1 MITLRRRLTA
11 MVVATFAVAVPVTAQ
26 SAGSYQKEPMFPD
39 LVSVGHVSPSP
50 SQFVECGKGRY
61 WDAPQNSCRGPEC
74 RRMIEHGQYVRAQHR
89 DF

>member
-39 LVSVGHVSPSP
+39 LVSVGARVTLAKSIRGVRQGSLLGHTSKWLS
-50 SQFVECGKGRY
+50 R
-61 WDAPQNSCRGPEC
+61 SCEC
-74 RRMIEHGQYVRAQHR
+74 RRMTERGR
-89 DF
+89 

>member
-61 WDAPQNSCRGPEC
+61 WDTHQNGCRGPASVGE
-74 RRMIEHGQYVRAQHR
+74 
-89 DF
+89 

>member
-39 LVSVGHVSPSP
+39 LVSVGARVTLAKSI
-50 SQFVECGKGRY
+50 
-61 WDAPQNSCRGPEC
+61 RG
-74 RRMIEHGQYVRAQHR
+74 VR
-89 DF
+89 